1 VCVPRG
7 QIEAACEIVNGLT
20 IEVFSRARDLLRL
33 SLELCASPA
42 TKRIHEIVL
51 GNQKDR
57 RS

>member
-1 VCVPRG
+1 VPRG